1 MIKALKKLKIEGMIL
16 NTIMAIYDKP
26 RDNIILYE
34 EQLKLFP
41 LKSRMRQICLLSPF
55 LFNIVSFNS

>member
-26 RDNIILYE
+26 RDNIILNR
-34 EQLKLFP
+34 EQQKQFHL
-41 LKSRMRQICLLSPF
+41 
-55 LFNIVSFNS
+55 